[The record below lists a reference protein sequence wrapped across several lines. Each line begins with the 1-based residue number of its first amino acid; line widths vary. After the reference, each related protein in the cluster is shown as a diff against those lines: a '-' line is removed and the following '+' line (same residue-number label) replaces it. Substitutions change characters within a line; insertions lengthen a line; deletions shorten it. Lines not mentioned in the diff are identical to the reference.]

1 MVPHRKCAGIGCKL
15 REHIRCSELSADEV
29 ARFESTM
36 TVRTFARDEKIFKQ
50 DTESSGLFC
59 LRSGHAL
66 LWHSDAYNHKTAFR
80 VVGAGEMMGYRSLFG
95 EDTHAATAQAL
106 TVCDVCFYP
115 KQTVLKMVDEFPGFA
130 RGFFR
135 TLARDR
141 GPRDALLLRGQ
152 HIPVR
157 IRLVNLLLLMNTD
170 EVCPDDGVCVLRL
183 PMLRRDIA
191 ALLAARP
198 ESIARAIKELGQ
210 DGIAKFNGRTV
221 TIPDLAALAAETT
234 QETTPQTSAVM
245 V

>member
-1 MVPHRKCAGIGCKL
+1 M
-15 REHIRCSELSADEV
+15 REHISYSDMPEADVTRLEH
-29 ARFESTM
+29 SM
-36 TVRTFARDEKIFKQ
+36 IVRAIARDEKIFAQ
-50 DTESSGLFC
+50 NSEATGLFC
-59 LRSGHAL
+59 LRSGYAL
-66 LWHSDAYNHKTAFR
+66 LWHADAFNHKTAFR

-106 TVCDVCFYP
+106 TTCDVCYYP
-115 KQTVLKMVDEFPGFA
+115 KKVVLELVDEFPSFA
-130 RGFFR
+130 RRFFR

-157 IRLVNLLLLMNTD
+157 TRLVNLLLLMNTD
-170 EVCPDDGVCVLRL
+170 KACPDNDTCVLKL

-210 DGIAKFNGRTV
+210 DGIAIFNGRTV
-221 TIPDLAALAAETT
+221 TIPNLDALSAETNREQLPLNNSVT
-234 QETTPQTSAVM
+234 V
-245 V
+245 

>member
-1 MVPHRKCAGIGCKL
+1 MPA
-15 REHIRCSELSADEV
+15 EEV
-29 ARFESTM
+29 ARLENTM
-36 TVRTFARDEKIFKQ
+36 TVRTFARDEKIFTQ
-50 DTESSGLFC
+50 DMEATGLFC

-66 LWHSDAYNHKTAFR
+66 LWHADAFNHKTAFR

-106 TVCDVCFYP
+106 NVCDVCYYP
-115 KQTVLKMVDEFPGFA
+115 KKIVLQLVDAFPGFA

-157 IRLVNLLLLMNTD
+157 TRLVNLLLLMNTD
-170 EVCPDDGVCVLRL
+170 EICPDNGACVLRL

-198 ESIARAIKELGQ
+198 ESIARAIRDLGQ
-210 DGIAKFNGRTV
+210 DGIAMFSGRTV
-221 TIPDLAALAAETT
+221 TIPDLDALNAETNREQLPLT
-234 QETTPQTSAVM
+234 NLVTA
-245 V
+245 

>member
-15 REHIRCSELSADEV
+15 REHIRCSDMPAADV
-29 ARFESTM
+29 MRLDNAM
-36 TVRTFARDEKIFKQ
+36 VVRAIARDEKIFSQ
-50 DTESSGLFC
+50 GADATGLFC
-59 LRSGHAL
+59 LRSGHTL
-66 LWHSDAYNHKTAFR
+66 LWHADAFNHKTAFR
-80 VVGAGEMMGYRSLFG
+80 VVGPGEMMGYRSMFG
-95 EDTHAATAQAL
+95 DDAHAATAQAL
-106 TVCDVCFYP
+106 TACDVCYYP
-115 KQTVLKMVDEFPGFA
+115 KKIVLQLVDEFPGFA
-130 RGFFR
+130 RRFFR

-157 IRLVNLLLLMNTD
+157 TRLINLLLLMNTN
-170 EVCPDDGVCVLRL
+170 EICPDNGTCVLKL

-210 DGIAKFNGRTV
+210 AGIAMFSGRTV
-221 TIPDLAALAAETT
+221 TIPNLDALSAETT
-234 QETTPQTSAVM
+234 GEQLPLNSSVP

>member
-1 MVPHRKCAGIGCKL
+1 MVPNRKCAGIGCKL
-15 REHIRCSELSADEV
+15 REHIRCSDMPAADVTRLEN
-29 ARFESTM
+29 TM
-36 TVRTFARDEKIFKQ
+36 VVRTVTRTEKIFSQ
-50 DTESSGLFC
+50 GADATGLYC

-66 LWHSDAYNHKTAFR
+66 LWHADIFNHKTAFR
-80 VVGAGEMMGYRSLFG
+80 VVGPGEMMGYRSLFG
-95 EDTHAATAQAL
+95 EDAHAATAQAL
-106 TVCDVCFYP
+106 TACDVCYYP
-115 KQTVLKMVDEFPGFA
+115 KKVVLQLVDEFPGFA
-130 RGFFR
+130 RRFFR

-157 IRLVNLLLLMNTD
+157 TRLINLLLLMNTD
-170 EVCPDDGVCVLRL
+170 EMCPDDGECVLKL

-210 DGIAKFNGRTV
+210 DGIAIFSGRTV
-221 TIPDLAALAAETT
+221 TIPNLDALTVETNSE
-234 QETTPQTSAVM
+234 QLPLKGAVT